1 MPFGGL
7 VIGHVPC
14 HTCVHELPD
23 FSYTERDEAA
33 LAEQLINWDGGTW
46 NL

>member
-14 HTCVHELPD
+14 HTCLQKLLLALALALAQATNNDMPD
-23 FSYTERDEAA
+23 FIHASGWE
-33 LAEQLINWDGGTW
+33 
-46 NL
+46 

>member
-14 HTCVHELPD
+14 HTSLQKLLLALAQATNNDMPD
-23 FSYTERDEAA
+23 FIHASGWE
-33 LAEQLINWDGGTW
+33 
-46 NL
+46 